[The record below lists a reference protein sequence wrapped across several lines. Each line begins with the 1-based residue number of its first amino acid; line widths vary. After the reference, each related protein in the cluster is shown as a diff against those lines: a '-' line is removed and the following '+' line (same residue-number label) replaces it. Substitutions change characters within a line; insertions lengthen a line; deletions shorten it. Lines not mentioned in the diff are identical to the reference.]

1 MSAMK
6 DEMRRLDDLRVEYRR
21 RAERA
26 ELREQVAVVRIAELR
41 RALESVRARCNTPA
55 RASIAC
61 GTIWAITD
69 NALEEDADR

>member
-26 ELREQVAVVRIAELR
+26 ELRERVAVVRITELR

-55 RASIAC
+55 RASI
-61 GTIWAITD
+61 WAITD
-69 NALEEDADR
+69 NALQEDADR